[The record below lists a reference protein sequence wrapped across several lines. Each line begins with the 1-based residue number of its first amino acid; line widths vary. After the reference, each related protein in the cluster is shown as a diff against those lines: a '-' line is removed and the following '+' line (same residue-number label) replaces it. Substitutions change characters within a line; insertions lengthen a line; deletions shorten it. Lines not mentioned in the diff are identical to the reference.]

1 MPPNKRQLSLGIQTD
16 QEIDRIDEKIDRV
29 ASCSGMVEWFA
40 GDKDRLPKTCH
51 PLDGRVISRQ
61 QNPRLFYFFG
71 ERHGGDGE
79 TTFGLPDWTGAIPRG
94 ALQIGP
100 VGGATT
106 HTIGTG
112 AESLITIDVTPCVR
126 AG

>member
-1 MPPNKRQLSLGIQTD
+1 MALNKRLHAHGFLID
-16 QEIDRIDEKIDRV
+16 QEIDRLDQNIDRV

-40 GDKDRLPKTCH
+40 GDKDRIPKTYH

-61 QNPRLFYFFG
+61 QNPRLFHFFREG
-71 ERHGGDGE
+71 HGGDGE

-94 ALQIGP
+94 APQIGP
-100 VGGATT
+100 VGGSTT

-112 AESLITIDVTPCVR
+112 ASSLTTIDVTPCVR